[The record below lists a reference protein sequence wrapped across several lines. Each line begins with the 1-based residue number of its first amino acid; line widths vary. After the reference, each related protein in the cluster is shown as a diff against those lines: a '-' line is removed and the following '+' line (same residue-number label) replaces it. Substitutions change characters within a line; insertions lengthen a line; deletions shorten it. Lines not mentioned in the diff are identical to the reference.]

1 MPDPSNWKS
10 RCTATCVQVSKVEL
24 GSKNRKEVIA
34 LVVLGVIG
42 SITTA
47 RMFLSSSV
55 PPPVAGQQIAST
67 STAKPAMQRT
77 ASGKFVKVTEPR
89 LDPTLDLDQLRQNEQ
104 IKYAGNARNI
114 FVAGSPVP
122 EDNGTTDH
130 RKNKPEPP
138 PVPVVPPPPPIELKF
153 FGFANKPGEAK
164 KIFLSH
170 GEDIFIASE
179 GDIVNRRYRV
189 LHISPASVDIE
200 DVLNNNR
207 QSIPLTQG

>member
-1 MPDPSNWKS
+1 
-10 RCTATCVQVSKVEL
+10 VEL
-24 GSKNRKEVIA
+24 GTKNRKEVIA
-34 LVVLGVIG
+34 LVVLGLVG

-55 PPPVAGQQIAST
+55 PAPVAGQQIASANT
-67 STAKPAMQRT
+67 TKPALRRT

-89 LDPTLDLDQLRQNEQ
+89 LDPTLDLDLLRQNEQ
-104 IKYAGNARNI
+104 IKYAGTARNI
-114 FVAGSPVP
+114 FMAGSMPTP
-122 EDNGTTDH
+122 LGDGTDRH
-130 RKNKPEPP
+130 KKKPEPP
-138 PVPVVPPPPPIELKF
+138 PPPQPVPPPPINLKF
-153 FGFANKPGEAK
+153 FGFANKPGEPK
-164 KIFLSH
+164 RIFLSS

-189 LHISPASVDIE
+189 LHISPAAVDIE